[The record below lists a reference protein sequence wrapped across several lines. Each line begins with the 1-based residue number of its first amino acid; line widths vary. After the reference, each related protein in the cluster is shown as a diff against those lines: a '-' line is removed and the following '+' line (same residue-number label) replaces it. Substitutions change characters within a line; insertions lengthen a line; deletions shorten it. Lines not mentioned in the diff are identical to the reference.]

1 MDHVSFGFAAAHP
14 AAKPNAPTEHFCGKA
29 PGFNLIPTNEANSRS
44 SRSSLQT
51 MPTENKRIA
60 VIPGDGI
67 GREVIG
73 EALRVL
79 ERVKITHAVALE
91 MVHFDWG
98 ADKFL
103 KEGISLPAGALE
115 MLSNEFDAILAGAFG
130 DPRVP
135 SNQHA
140 EDILLGMRRGLD
152 LYINLRPVRLL
163 DSRLTPLRD
172 RRVEDIDFVVF
183 RENTEGA
190 YCGAGGFLK
199 KGTADEIATQ
209 EELNTRRGVE
219 RIIVAA
225 FEYARANGRKRV
237 TMADKSNV
245 QRFGG
250 DLWQRVFKEVAADY
264 SEIEAN
270 HQYVDAMAM
279 FMVLDP
285 AQYDVIVSN
294 NLFGDILTDLG
305 AAIQGGLG
313 LAASGN
319 LHPGRVSL
327 FEPVHGS
334 APALAGKGI
343 ANPVGAILTSA
354 MMLEYLGHKEASAA
368 IEKAVGEAISQNET
382 TRDLGGTLSTEQAG
396 NAIRDRITK
405 G

>member
-1 MDHVSFGFAAAHP
+1 M
-14 AAKPNAPTEHFCGKA
+14 
-29 PGFNLIPTNEANSRS
+29 
-44 SRSSLQT
+44 
-51 MPTENKRIA
+51 KRIA

-67 GREVIG
+67 GPEVVH
-73 EALRVL
+73 EAVRVL
-79 ERVKITHAVALE
+79 RHFQETKGLE
-91 MVHFDWG
+91 LELVDFDWG
-98 ADKFL
+98 AERFL
-103 KEGISLPAGALE
+103 RDGVTLPQGALD
-115 MLSNEFDAILAGAFG
+115 MLTADFDAILAGAFG

-135 SNQHA
+135 SNKHA

-163 DSRLTPLRD
+163 HDRLTPLVNRKTA
-172 RRVEDIDFVVF
+172 DIDFVVF

-190 YCGAGGFLK
+190 YCAAGGFLK
-199 KGTADEIATQ
+199 QFTADEIALQ
-209 EELNTRRGVE
+209 EDVSTRRGVE

-250 DLWQRVFKEVAADY
+250 DLWQRVFNEVASGY
-264 SEIEAN
+264 PELTAN

-279 FMVLDP
+279 YMVLDP
-285 AQYDVIVSN
+285 SQYDVVVSN

-319 LHPGRVSL
+319 IHPGKVSL

-334 APALAGKGI
+334 APPLAGKGV
-343 ANPVGAILTSA
+343 ANPIGSILTLA
-354 MMLEYLGHKEASAA
+354 MMLEYLGFQSLNKE
-368 IEKAVGEAISQNET
+368 IEEAVRGAISANET
-382 TRDLGGTLSTEQAG
+382 TRDLGGQLSTEQAG
-396 NAIRDRITK
+396 AAIIARLGK
-405 G
+405 K

>member
-1 MDHVSFGFAAAHP
+1 M
-14 AAKPNAPTEHFCGKA
+14 
-29 PGFNLIPTNEANSRS
+29 
-44 SRSSLQT
+44 
-51 MPTENKRIA
+51 KRIA

-67 GREVIG
+67 GPEVTQQ
-73 EALRVL
+73 AVRVVQHLNSTHDLKL
-79 ERVKITHAVALE
+79 ELTD
-91 MVHFDWG
+91 FDWG
-98 ADKFL
+98 ADRFL
-103 KEGISLPAGALE
+103 KEGVTLPEGALE
-115 MLSNEFDAILAGAFG
+115 MLTSEFDAIFAGAFG

-163 DSRLTPLRD
+163 HQRLTPLTNRTT
-172 RRVEDIDFVVF
+172 EEIDFVVF

-199 KGTADEIATQ
+199 KGTAGEIALQ
-209 EELNTRRGVE
+209 EEVNTRHGVE

-225 FEYARANGRKRV
+225 FEYAKKNNRKRV

-250 DLWQRVFKEVAADY
+250 DLWQRVFKEVAEDY
-264 SEIEAN
+264 PEITAN

-279 FMVLDP
+279 FMVLNP

-319 LHPGRVSL
+319 IHPGKVSV

-334 APALAGKGI
+334 APPLAGKGI
-343 ANPVGAILTSA
+343 ANPIGAILTSA
-354 MMLEYLGHKEASAA
+354 MMLEYLGFQRESDA
-368 IEKAVGEAISQNET
+368 IEVAVRDAVSASET
-382 TRDLGGTLSTEQAG
+382 TSDLGGNLSTEQAG
-396 NAIRDRITK
+396 SAVINRLGK
-405 G
+405 

>member
-1 MDHVSFGFAAAHP
+1 M
-14 AAKPNAPTEHFCGKA
+14 APD
-29 PGFNLIPTNEANSRS
+29 
-44 SRSSLQT
+44 
-51 MPTENKRIA
+51 NKRIA

-67 GREVIG
+67 GPEVIAQ
-73 EALRVL
+73 ALRVL
-79 ERVKITHAVALE
+79 ERVKETHGVNLDL
-91 MVHFDWG
+91 VPFDWG

-103 KEGISLPAGALE
+103 NEGISLPPGALE
-115 MLSNEFDAILAGAFG
+115 MLAGEFNAILAGAFG

-163 DSRLTPLRD
+163 NARLSPLRNAQVD
-172 RRVEDIDFVVF
+172 DIDFVVF

-199 KGTADEIATQ
+199 KGTPDEIATQ

-225 FEYARANGRKRV
+225 FEYARANKRKRV

-279 FMVLDP
+279 FMVLNP

-319 LHPGRVSL
+319 IHPGRVSL

-343 ANPVGAILTSA
+343 ANPIGAILTSA
-354 MMLEYLGHKEASAA
+354 MMLEYLGHKEASVA
-368 IEKAVGEAISQNET
+368 IEKAVSEAISNDEI
-382 TRDLGGTLSTEQAG
+382 TRELGGNLSTEEAG
-396 NAIRDRITK
+396 TAVVNRITK
-405 G
+405 GQRSLDQ

>member
-1 MDHVSFGFAAAHP
+1 MNQS
-14 AAKPNAPTEHFCGKA
+14 GK
-29 PGFNLIPTNEANSRS
+29 RV
-44 SRSSLQT
+44 
-51 MPTENKRIA
+51 A

-67 GREVIG
+67 GPEVIR
-73 EALRVL
+73 EAVRVL
-79 ERVKITHAVALE
+79 ERVRETHKVELE
-91 MVHFDWG
+91 LTHFDWG

-103 KEGISLPAGALE
+103 SEGVSLPEGALS
-115 MLSNEFDAILAGAFG
+115 MLSREFDAILAGAFG
-130 DPRVP
+130 DPRVA

-152 LYINLRPVRLL
+152 LYINQRPVRLL
-163 DSRLTPLRD
+163 DARLTPLSGRA
-172 RRVEDIDFVVF
+172 VEEIDFVVF

-199 KGTADEIATQ
+199 KGTIDEIATQ

-219 RIIVAA
+219 RIIRAA
-225 FEYARANGRKRV
+225 FEYARAHGRRRV

-250 DLWQRVFKEVAADY
+250 DLWQRVFKEVAGEFEGIKAD
-264 SEIEAN
+264 

-285 AQYDVIVSN
+285 AQYEVIVTN

-305 AAIQGGLG
+305 AALQGGLG

-319 LHPGRVSL
+319 IHPGRVSL

-334 APALAGKGI
+334 APPLAGKNV
-343 ANPVGAILTSA
+343 ANPAGSILTAA
-354 MMLEYLGHKEASAA
+354 MMLEYLGFEDAGRA
-368 IEKAVGEAISQNET
+368 IERAVGQAITDKET
-382 TRDLGGTLSTEQAG
+382 TRDLGGALSTEEAG
-396 NAIRDRITK
+396 AAVRQRI
-405 G
+405 

>member
-1 MDHVSFGFAAAHP
+1 M
-14 AAKPNAPTEHFCGKA
+14 
-29 PGFNLIPTNEANSRS
+29 
-44 SRSSLQT
+44 
-51 MPTENKRIA
+51 KRVA

-67 GREVIG
+67 GPEVIR
-73 EALRVL
+73 ESVRVL
-79 ERVKITHAVALE
+79 ECLREAHQADLE
-91 MVHFDWG
+91 LVHFDWG
-98 ADKFL
+98 AEKFL
-103 KEGISLPAGALE
+103 KEGVALPPGALK
-115 MLSNEFDAILAGAFG
+115 MLSDEFDAILAGAFG

-140 EDILLGMRRGLD
+140 EEILLGMRRGLD

-163 DSRLTPLRD
+163 NSRLTPLRD
-172 RRVEDIDFVVF
+172 RAIADIDFVVF

-199 KGTADEIATQ
+199 KGTVDEIATQ

-225 FEYARANGRKRV
+225 FEYARAQGRKRV

-250 DLWQRVFKEVAADY
+250 DLWQRVFKEVAAQY
-264 SEIEAN
+264 PEVEAN
-270 HQYVDAMAM
+270 HQFVDAMAM

-319 LHPGRVSL
+319 IHPGRVSL

-334 APALAGKGI
+334 APPLAGKGI
-343 ANPVGAILTSA
+343 ANPIGAILTAA
-354 MMLEYLGHKEASAA
+354 MMLDYFGYAEASKA
-368 IEKAVGEAISQNET
+368 IEAAVRSSIAENET
-382 TRDLGGTLSTEQAG
+382 TQDLGGDLSTEQAG
-396 NAIRDRITK
+396 EAICRRLV
-405 G
+405 

>member
-1 MDHVSFGFAAAHP
+1 MKKV
-14 AAKPNAPTEHFCGKA
+14 
-29 PGFNLIPTNEANSRS
+29 
-44 SRSSLQT
+44 
-51 MPTENKRIA
+51 A

-67 GREVIG
+67 GPEVIR
-73 EALRVL
+73 ESVRVL
-79 ERVKITHAVALE
+79 ERLRETHQADIELVN
-91 MVHFDWG
+91 FDWG
-98 ADKFL
+98 AEKFL
-103 KEGISLPAGALE
+103 KENVALPPGALK
-115 MLSNEFDAILAGAFG
+115 MLSDEYDAILAGAFG

-140 EDILLGMRRGLD
+140 EEILLGMRRGLD

-163 DSRLTPLRD
+163 DPRLTPLRD
-172 RRVEDIDFVVF
+172 RSVSDIDFVVF

-219 RIIVAA
+219 RIIIAA
-225 FEYARANGRKRV
+225 FEYARAQGRKRV

-250 DLWQRVFKEVAADY
+250 DLWQRVFKEVAAQY
-264 SEIEAN
+264 PEIEAN
-270 HQYVDAMAM
+270 HQFVDAMAM

-285 AQYDVIVSN
+285 GQYEVIVSN

-319 LHPGRVSL
+319 IHPGKVSL

-334 APALAGKGI
+334 APPLAGKGI
-343 ANPVGAILTSA
+343 ANPVGAILTLA
-354 MMLEYLGHKEASAA
+354 MMLDYLGFVEAG
-368 IEKAVGEAISQNET
+368 KAVETAVRNSIAENET
-382 TRDLGGTLSTEQAG
+382 SQDLGGKLSTKQVG
-396 NAIRDRITK
+396 DAIIRRLA
-405 G
+405 

>member
-1 MDHVSFGFAAAHP
+1 MV
-14 AAKPNAPTEHFCGKA
+14 
-29 PGFNLIPTNEANSRS
+29 
-44 SRSSLQT
+44 
-51 MPTENKRIA
+51 KRVA

-67 GREVIG
+67 GPEVIR
-73 EALRVL
+73 EAVLVL
-79 ERVKITHAVALE
+79 ERLRETHGVELQLTN
-91 MVHFDWG
+91 FDWG
-98 ADKFL
+98 AERYLRD
-103 KEGISLPAGALE
+103 GVSLPEGALE
-115 MLSNEFDAILAGAFG
+115 MLSRDFDAILAGAFG
-130 DPRVP
+130 DPRIP
-135 SNQHA
+135 SNKVA
-140 EDILLGMRRGLD
+140 EDVLLGMRRGLD

-163 DSRLTPLRD
+163 DGRLTPLRG
-172 RRVEDIDFVVF
+172 RTPSDIDFVVF

-199 KGTADEIATQ
+199 KGTAEEIATQ

-225 FEYARANGRKRV
+225 FEYARTQGRKRV

-250 DLWQRVFKEVAADY
+250 DLWQRVFKEVSARY
-264 SEIEAN
+264 PEIEAN

-305 AAIQGGLG
+305 AAIVGGLG

-319 LHPGRVSL
+319 IHPGRVSL

-334 APALAGKGI
+334 APPLAGKGI
-343 ANPVGAILTSA
+343 ANPIGAILTTG
-354 MMLEYLGHKEASAA
+354 MMLEYLEFKSAA
-368 IEKAVGEAISQNET
+368 NAVAEAVRQSVLHNET
-382 TRDLGGTLSTEQAG
+382 TRDLGGSLSTAEAG
-396 NAIRDRITK
+396 AAIRARI
-405 G
+405 

>member
-1 MDHVSFGFAAAHP
+1 M
-14 AAKPNAPTEHFCGKA
+14 
-29 PGFNLIPTNEANSRS
+29 
-44 SRSSLQT
+44 
-51 MPTENKRIA
+51 KRIA

-67 GREVIG
+67 GPEVVR

-79 ERVKITHAVALE
+79 RYLNDTNALE
-91 MVHFDWG
+91 LEFVDFDWG
-98 ADKFL
+98 AEKFL
-103 KEGISLPAGALE
+103 RDGVTLPQGALE
-115 MLSNEFDAILAGAFG
+115 MLTADFSAILAGAFG

-135 SNQHA
+135 SNKHA

-163 DSRLTPLRD
+163 NDRLTPLLNRKTT
-172 RRVEDIDFVVF
+172 DIDFVVF

-199 KGTADEIATQ
+199 QGTADEIALQ
-209 EELNTRRGVE
+209 DEVNTRGGVE

-250 DLWQRVFKEVAADY
+250 DLWQRMFKEVAESY
-264 SEIEAN
+264 PEITAN

-279 FMVLDP
+279 YMVLDP
-285 AQYDVIVSN
+285 TQYDVIVTN

-319 LHPGRVSL
+319 IHPGKVSL

-334 APALAGKGI
+334 APPLAGKGI
-343 ANPVGAILTSA
+343 ANPIGAILTSA
-354 MMLEYLGHKEASAA
+354 MMLEYLGFQTLSKNIEQAVRAA
-368 IEKAVGEAISQNET
+368 ISANET
-382 TRDLGGTLSTEQAG
+382 TRDLGGQLSTEEAG
-396 NAIRDRITK
+396 AAIVAHLRNIAEK
-405 G
+405 

>member
-1 MDHVSFGFAAAHP
+1 M
-14 AAKPNAPTEHFCGKA
+14 
-29 PGFNLIPTNEANSRS
+29 
-44 SRSSLQT
+44 
-51 MPTENKRIA
+51 KRIA

-67 GREVIG
+67 GPEVVREAV
-73 EALRVL
+73 RVL
-79 ERVKITHAVALE
+79 KHLGETKDLQLE
-91 MVHFDWG
+91 FVDFDWG

-103 KEGISLPAGALE
+103 NEGITLPDGALD
-115 MLSNEFDAILAGAFG
+115 MLSDEFDAILAGAFG

-135 SNQHA
+135 TNKHA

-163 DSRLTPLRD
+163 ADRLTPLANRKTS
-172 RRVEDIDFVVF
+172 EIDFVVF

-190 YCGAGGFLK
+190 YCAAGGFLK
-199 KGTADEIATQ
+199 HGTADEIALQ
-209 EELNTRRGVE
+209 DEVNTRRGVE

-225 FEYARANGRKRV
+225 FEYALAKGRKRV

-250 DLWQRVFKEVAADY
+250 DLWQRVFREVSATYPD
-264 SEIEAN
+264 IEAN

-279 FMVLDP
+279 FMVLNP

-319 LHPGRVSL
+319 IHPGRVSL

-334 APALAGKGI
+334 APPLAGKGI
-343 ANPVGAILTSA
+343 ANPIGAILTSA
-354 MMLEYLGHKEASAA
+354 MMLEYLGFHTLSDEIEEAVRGAVSA
-368 IEKAVGEAISQNET
+368 GET
-382 TRDLGGTLSTEQAG
+382 TKDLGGELSTEQAG
-396 NAIRDRITK
+396 SAIIARR
-405 G
+405 

>member
-1 MDHVSFGFAAAHP
+1 M
-14 AAKPNAPTEHFCGKA
+14 
-29 PGFNLIPTNEANSRS
+29 
-44 SRSSLQT
+44 
-51 MPTENKRIA
+51 KRIA
-60 VIPGDGI
+60 IIPGDGI
-67 GREVIG
+67 GPEVTREAVRVIRHLQQTRG
-73 EALRVL
+73 L
-79 ERVKITHAVALE
+79 ELE
-91 MVHFDWG
+91 LVDFDWG

-103 KEGISLPAGALE
+103 RDGVTLPDGALE

-130 DPRVP
+130 DPRIP
-135 SNQHA
+135 TNKHA

-163 DSRLTPLRD
+163 HERLTPLLNRTTK
-172 RRVEDIDFVVF
+172 EIDFVVF

-190 YCGAGGFLK
+190 YCAAGGIFK
-199 KGTADEIATQ
+199 QGTADEIALQ
-209 EELNTRRGVE
+209 EEINTRRGVE

-225 FEYARANGRKRV
+225 FEYARANSRTSV

-250 DLWQRVFKEVAADY
+250 DLWQRVFKEVAAGY
-264 SEIEAN
+264 PEIKAN

-279 FMVLDP
+279 HLVLNP
-285 AQYDVIVSN
+285 AQYEVIVSN

-319 LHPGRVSL
+319 IHPGKVSL

-334 APALAGKGI
+334 APPLAGKGI
-343 ANPVGAILTSA
+343 ANPVGSILTLA
-354 MMLEYLGHKEASAA
+354 MMLEYLGLQNLSDEVEDAVRAA
-368 IEKAVGEAISQNET
+368 ISANET
-382 TRDLGGTLSTEQAG
+382 TRDLGGELSTEQAG
-396 NAIRDRITK
+396 AAIVSRL

>member
-1 MDHVSFGFAAAHP
+1 M
-14 AAKPNAPTEHFCGKA
+14 
-29 PGFNLIPTNEANSRS
+29 
-44 SRSSLQT
+44 
-51 MPTENKRIA
+51 KRIA

-67 GREVIG
+67 GPEVIA
-73 EALRVL
+73 EAVRVL
-79 ERVKITHAVALE
+79 TRVRETHGVELGLT
-91 MVHFDWG
+91 HFDWG

-103 KEGISLPAGALE
+103 SEGVTLPEGALD
-115 MLSNEFDAILAGAFG
+115 MLATEFDAILAGAFG

-135 SNQHA
+135 SNKVA
-140 EDILLGMRRGLD
+140 EDVLLGMRRGLD

-163 DSRLTPLRD
+163 DARLTPLRD
-172 RRVEDIDFVVF
+172 RTLEQIDFVVF

-199 KGTADEIATQ
+199 KGTPEEIATQ

-225 FEYARANGRKRV
+225 FEFARSNQRRRV

-250 DLWQRVFKEVAADY
+250 DLWQRVFKEVAAAY
-264 SEIEAN
+264 PQIEAN

-305 AAIQGGLG
+305 AAIAGGLG
-313 LAASGN
+313 VAASGN
-319 LHPGRVSL
+319 IHPGRVSL

-334 APALAGKGI
+334 APPLAGKNI
-343 ANPVGAILTSA
+343 ANPIGAILTAS
-354 MMLEYLGHKEASAA
+354 MMLEYTGHKAASEA
-368 IEKAVGEAISQNET
+368 IERAVRASVANNET
-382 TRDLGGTLSTEQAG
+382 TRDLGGNLSTGETG
-396 NAIRDRITK
+396 LAIARRIESSVIATK
-405 G
+405 